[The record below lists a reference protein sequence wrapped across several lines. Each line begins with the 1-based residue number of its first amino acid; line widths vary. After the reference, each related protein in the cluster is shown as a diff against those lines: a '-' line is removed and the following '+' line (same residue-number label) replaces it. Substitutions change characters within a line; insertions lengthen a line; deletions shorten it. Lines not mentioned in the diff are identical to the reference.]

1 MDEYSSA
8 DGALVMKPRTSDPRL
23 QTLRNS
29 GRFGVLLTLFLHFPE
44 SYVIVAS
51 KNGEAAERAQVKRGR
66 HGREEGSRPKR
77 RLDAREPTW
86 ANRAKQK
93 KKRLGGPCKSL
104 IRLKTDKEI
113 QAFP

>member
-51 KNGEAAERAQVKRGR
+51 KKGEVVERAQVN
-66 HGREEGSRPKR
+66 EG
-77 RLDAREPTW
+77 DME
-86 ANRAKQK
+86 
-93 KKRLGGPCKSL
+93 
-104 IRLKTDKEI
+104 
-113 QAFP
+113 